1 MNITSFYFLCFYVAV
16 LVLYYAVPKKRQWLV
31 LLVGSIAFYLLGG
44 NGWLLLYPMTAS
56 AVCFGGGY
64 MLSKAADGR
73 LKKAWLLFSLAGT
86 LGVLIVLI
94 YFNFGIY
101 TYNGLVSLLG
111 LLFRFQGRPLD
122 ALQFLIPL
130 GVSFYTLSLLG
141 YVLDIYYGIGRVSR
155 NFGKFLLYGMFF
167 PAMVSGPIMRYKEM
181 EEELYR
187 PHPLSYGQVT
197 KGMQR
202 MVWGFFKKLVIA
214 ERAALIV
221 NTVYDDYGNYAGAY
235 FWIGA
240 VCFVIQ
246 LAADFSGYMDIVLG
260 LAQTFDIKLPENF
273 RTPFF
278 SKSIAEYWRRWHM
291 TLGSFM
297 KDYVFYPLLRSGL
310 FVRLGSYLRAKIGKK
325 NGKRLTTFIAM
336 FVLWFTVG
344 IWHGGGW
351 KYILGA
357 GLFHWGFI
365 VAGELAE
372 PVFARWM
379 GKKGWDPRHKVLEG
393 LRILRTFLL
402 VTLADVFF
410 RADSVRAGFY
420 IWKSMFTVWNPAVL
434 FDGSLFGLGL
444 DWIEFT
450 VGAVS
455 LAILIVVSVLREKGG
470 SIRDRIAAKPLPVR
484 WLIWYALL
492 FYTILLGYYG
502 PDYDA
507 AEFIYQGF

>member
-1 MNITSFYFLCFYVAV
+1 MNITSFYFLCFYAV
-16 LVLYYAVPKKRQWLV
+16 VLILYYAVPKQLQWLV
-31 LLVGSIAFYLLGG
+31 LLAGSIAFYLLGG
-44 NGWLLLYPMTAS
+44 SGWLILYPLATS
-56 AVCFGGGY
+56 AVCFVSGY
-64 MLSKAADGR
+64 RLSKAEDGR
-73 LKKAWLLFSLAGT
+73 RKKAWLCFSLAGT
-86 LGVLIVLI
+86 LGVLVVLI

-101 TYNGLVSLLG
+101 TYNGLVAL
-111 LLFRFQGRPLD
+111 FQGRLFQGKPLD

-141 YVLDIYYGIGRVSR
+141 YVLDIYYGIGKVST
-155 NFGKFLLYGMFF
+155 NFFKFTLYGMFF
-167 PAMVSGPIMRYKEM
+167 PAMISGPIMRFKEM

-187 PHPLSYGQVT
+187 PHPLRYDQVT
-197 KGMQR
+197 KGLQR

-221 NTVYDDYGNYAGAY
+221 NTVYDDYSNYEGAY
-235 FWIGA
+235 FWIAA

-246 LAADFSGYMDIVLG
+246 LATDFSGYMDIVLG
-260 LAQTFDIKLPENF
+260 LAQTFGITLPENF
-273 RTPFF
+273 RTPFL

-297 KDYVFYPLLRSGL
+297 KDYVFYPLLRSQL
-310 FVRLGSYLRAKIGKK
+310 FVRIGNSLRSGLGKK
-325 NGKRLTTFIAM
+325 NGKRLTTFLAM
-336 FVLWFTVG
+336 FILWFTVG

-365 VAGELAE
+365 VAGELVE

-379 GKKGWDPRHKVLEG
+379 KNKGRDPHHKVLDG
-393 LRILRTFLL
+393 LRVCRTFLL

-410 RADSVRAGFY
+410 RADSARIGFR
-420 IWKSMFTVWNPAVL
+420 IWKSMFSVWNPAVL
-434 FDGSLFGLGL
+434 VDGSLFTLGL

-455 LAILIVVSVLREKGG
+455 VVILILVSLLKEKGG
-470 SIRDRIAAKPLPVR
+470 GIRDRIAAKPLPVR